1 MGYQTVREAEA
12 AIQKFDGFDLGQGVR
27 LKVALALAKQKPVIT
42 DLEEKEPTCV
52 ENGTTSNST
61 IESAAEGTPVRYV
74 AEAFIAESR
83 LNDAYQCHVH
93 LSTRIS
99 RLFFYYIQV

>member
-42 DLEEKEPTCV
+42 GEPTCV
-52 ENGTTSNST
+52 VNGTTSNGT
-61 IESAAEGTPVRYV
+61 IENAAEGTPDRYV
-74 AEAFIAESR
+74 AEAFIA
-83 LNDAYQCHVH
+83 
-93 LSTRIS
+93 IS
-99 RLFFYYIQV
+99 RLK